1 MGVNRMDKRIQAHH
15 LHQLQRPSVLP
26 KKHGI
31 PTTSFKNLLN
41 AEIQD
46 KLELKISKHAE
57 RRLQDRGIIIDKN
70 QWSQIS
76 TKVQEAKEKGVNDS
90 LVVLKNAALVVSA
103 KNNIVITA
111 LDRDEAKTQIFTN
124 INGTILID

>member
-1 MGVNRMDKRIQAHH
+1 M
-15 LHQLQRPSVLP
+15 PS
-26 KKHGI
+26 
-31 PTTSFKNLLN
+31 TSFKTLLN

-57 RRLQDRGIIIDKN
+57 KRLQDRGILINDR
-70 QWSQIS
+70 QWSEIS
-76 TKVQEAKEKGVNDS
+76 VKMQEAKAKGVNDS
-90 LVVLKNAALVVSA
+90 LVVLKDAALVVSA
-103 KNNIVITA
+103 KNNTVITA

>member
-1 MGVNRMDKRIQAHH
+1 MDNKIQAHH
-15 LHQLQRPSVLP
+15 LHQLPRPGVLQ
-26 KKHGI
+26 KKHGM
-31 PTTSFKNLLN
+31 PSTSFKTLLN

-57 RRLQDRGIIIDKN
+57 KRLQDRGILINDR
-70 QWSQIS
+70 QWSEIS
-76 TKVQEAKEKGVNDS
+76 VKMQEAKAKGVNDS
-90 LVVLKNAALVVSA
+90 LVVLKDAALVVSA
-103 KNNIVITA
+103 KNNTVITA

>member
-1 MGVNRMDKRIQAHH
+1 MDKRIQAHH
-15 LHQLQRPSVLP
+15 LHQLPRPGVLP
-26 KKHGI
+26 KKPGM
-31 PTTSFKNLLN
+31 PSTTSFKTLLS

-57 RRLQDRGIIIDKN
+57 KRLQDRGILIN
-70 QWSQIS
+70 ERQWSEIS
-76 TKVQEAKEKGVNDS
+76 VKIQEAKAKGVNDS
-90 LVVLKNAALVVSA
+90 LVVLKDAALVVSA
-103 KNNIVITA
+103 KNNTVITA